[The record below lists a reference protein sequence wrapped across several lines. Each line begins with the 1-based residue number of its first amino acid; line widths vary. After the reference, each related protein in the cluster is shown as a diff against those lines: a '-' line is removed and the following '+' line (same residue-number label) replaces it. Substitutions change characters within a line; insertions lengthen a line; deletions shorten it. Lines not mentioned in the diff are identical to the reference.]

1 MSEFPAYETIL
12 LARTAD
18 VARLTFNRPQRRNAL
33 THAMMQEIGDA
44 IARVRADASI
54 RVLVLRGSGGAF
66 CAGGDIGAMADMPPA
81 PPDGQADPLV
91 APYRVFGDVLIELNH
106 MPIPVIS
113 IVEGAAVGGGFG
125 MACCSDVVILLQS
138 ARFGIPEPRTG
149 FIPSQVLPFI
159 ARRIG
164 EGPLRELAVTGR
176 VINAQEAFNLGI
188 GRHLCET
195 HDQANAILH
204 VVIADIR
211 RNAPAALAA
220 VKRLVLACATKGDA
234 EVLDDAAAELVTL
247 LRRPD
252 TQAGMKAFLTKGT
265 PPWAKTEGEIQ
276 TGSGR
281 EP

>member
-1 MSEFPAYETIL
+1 MSEFPVYETIL

-44 IARVRADASI
+44 VARVAADASI

-66 CAGGDIGAMADMPPA
+66 SAGGDISAMTAMPPP
-81 PPDGQADPLV
+81 PPDGQVDPLV
-91 APYRVFGDVLIELNH
+91 APYRLFGDVLLALNALT
-106 MPIPVIS
+106 IPVIA
-113 IVEGAAVGGGFG
+113 IVEGPAVGGGFG
-125 MACCSDVVILLQS
+125 MACCADVVILLQS

-176 VINAQEAFNLGI
+176 VIDAQEALALGI
-188 GRHLCET
+188 GRHLCQT
-195 HDQANAILH
+195 HDQVNATLH
-204 VVIADIR
+204 AVIADIR
-211 RNAPAALAA
+211 RNSPAALAA
-220 VKRLVLACATKGDA
+220 VKRLVMACATRTDA
-234 EVLDDAAAELVTL
+234 EVLDAAAVELVAL

-252 TQAGMKAFLTKGT
+252 TQAGMQAFLSKQT
-265 PPWAKTEGEIQ
+265 PPWAVADGPP
-276 TGSGR
+276 GDGR
-281 EP
+281 E

>member
-18 VARLTFNRPQRRNAL
+18 TTRLTFNRPQRRNAL
-33 THAMMQEIGDA
+33 THVMMREIADA
-44 IARVRADASI
+44 IARVRADATI
-54 RVLVLRGSGGAF
+54 RVLVLRGSGGSF
-66 CAGGDIGAMADMPPA
+66 CAGGDIGAMAEMPPA
-81 PPDGQADPLV
+81 GPTGQVDPLV
-91 APYRVFGDVLIELNH
+91 APYRVFGDVLIELNNL
-106 MPIPVIS
+106 PIPVIS
-113 IVEGAAVGGGFG
+113 IVEGPAVGGGFG
-125 MACCSDVVILLQS
+125 MACCSDVVIMLAS

-176 VINAQEAFNLGI
+176 VIGAQQALELGI
-188 GRHLCET
+188 GRHVCET

-204 VVIADIR
+204 VAISDIR
-211 RNAPAALAA
+211 RTSPAALAA
-220 VKRLVLACATKGDA
+220 VKRLVLACATRTDT

-252 TQAGMKAFLTKGT
+252 TQAGMQAFLKKET
-265 PPWAKTEGEIQ
+265 PPWAKAEDLPAGL
-276 TGSGR
+276 GR
-281 EP
+281 E

>member
-33 THAMMQEIGDA
+33 THAMMLEIGDA
-44 IARVRADASI
+44 IARIRADPTI
-54 RVLVLRGSGGAF
+54 RVLVLRGSGGSF
-66 CAGGDIGAMADMPPA
+66 CAGGDIGAMADLPPPPA
-81 PPDGQADPLV
+81 AGQADPLV
-91 APYRVFGDVLIELNH
+91 APYRVFGDVLLALNDL
-106 MPIPVIS
+106 PIPVIS
-113 IVEGAAVGGGFG
+113 IVEGPAVGGGFG
-125 MACCSDVVILLQS
+125 MVCCSDVVILLQS

-176 VINAQEAFNLGI
+176 VIGAPEALALGI

-195 HDQANAILH
+195 HDQANVILH
-204 VVIADIR
+204 VAIADIR
-211 RNAPAALAA
+211 RNSPAALAA
-220 VKRLVLACATKGDA
+220 VKRLVLACATKRDA
-234 EVLDDAAAELVTL
+234 EVLDDAAVELVAL

-252 TQAGMKAFLTKGT
+252 TQAGMKAFFNKQA
-265 PPWAKTEGEIQ
+265 PPWATSDAEAPG
-276 TGSGR
+276 GSGR
-281 EP
+281 KP